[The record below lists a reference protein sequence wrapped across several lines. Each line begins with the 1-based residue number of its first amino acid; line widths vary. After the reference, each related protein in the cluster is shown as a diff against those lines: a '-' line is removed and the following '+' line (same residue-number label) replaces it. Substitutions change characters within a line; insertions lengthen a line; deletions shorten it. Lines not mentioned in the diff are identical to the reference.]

1 MRDDCLPS
9 EPPRRVF
16 IKSRAPS
23 VRASSGAGQV
33 LGFICFFVWLVHWFL
48 GIFLAALGLH
58 CCVLTFSSC
67 AKWGLLSSCGEQASE
82 WRLFLQ
88 STALGAQVS
97 IVVAHEL
104 SFSTVC
110 GILPDQGS
118 HPCPLP
124 WEVDSYPLD
133 RQGSPG
139 QYDGHLSA
147 PGTRKVRLPHSKQP
161 LWEPQ
166 RSVAHDALGVKLS
179 SN

>member
-1 MRDDCLPS
+1 MREDCLPS

-16 IKSRAPS
+16 RKSRAPS

-48 GIFLAALGLH
+48 GFFFLAALGLH

-67 AKWGLLSSCGEQASE
+67 AKWGLLSSCGERASE

-88 STALGAQVS
+88 SMALGAQVS

-104 SFSTVC
+104 SCSTVC

-118 HPCPLP
+118 HPCPLR

-133 RQGSPG
+133 HQGSPG

-147 PGTRKVRLPHSKQP
+147 PGTRKVRLPTPSSHSGSP
-161 LWEPQ
+161 RRVWHMMLL
-166 RSVAHDALGVKLS
+166 V
-179 SN
+179 